1 MQKHTDILTN
11 SRSATATFRWVLGAH
26 IAGLLVFVVSGWI
39 REWLKPNLEVI
50 PVSMIQIPADTPVA
64 DAVQETTEQVERT
77 EAESA
82 PRLRTAEEIRRE
94 SLRPVENQRP
104 VRRTTQPVRRAVEI
118 DAESIAQR
126 LRESVQNV
134 NVSIKLPSGA
144 ASTVTT
150 DELQRYLGAISSV
163 LYRAW
168 QQPSAASV
176 PASQRVTRVR
186 LIVTDTGKIVNATLA
201 DSSGSAV
208 MDQSVLAIF
217 ERQKTLPAPNRYGI
231 DDSRFSVTIAFELE

>member
-1 MQKHTDILTN
+1 MQRLLGHN
-11 SRSATATFRWVLGAH
+11 HGSSPTFRWVLGVHVTAL
-26 IAGLLVFVVSGWI
+26 AALVLSGWF
-39 REWLKPNLEVI
+39 RKWLKPDLEVI
-50 PVSMIQIPADTPVA
+50 PVSMIEIPADTPVS
-64 DAVQETTEQVERT
+64 DTVQETTEQVERT
-77 EAESA
+77 ESKETA
-82 PRLRTAEEIRRE
+82 PRLRTAEEIRRDA
-94 SLRPVENQRP
+94 LRPIESPPP
-104 VRRTTQPVRRAVEI
+104 VRRTTRPVQRPVDI
-118 DAESIAQR
+118 DADSIAKR
-126 LRESVQNV
+126 LRESVENV

-176 PASQRVTRVR
+176 PANQRVAKVR
-186 LIVTDTGKIVNATLA
+186 LIVTDTGNIVNAALA
-201 DSSGSAV
+201 SSSGSAV